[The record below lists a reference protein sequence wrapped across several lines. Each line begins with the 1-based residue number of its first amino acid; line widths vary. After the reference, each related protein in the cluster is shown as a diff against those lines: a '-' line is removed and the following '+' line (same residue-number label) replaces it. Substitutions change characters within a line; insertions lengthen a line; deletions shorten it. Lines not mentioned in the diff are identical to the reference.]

1 MGQGLAGYLIRRLLW
16 AVPVLIAVSML
27 VFLLLRF
34 TPGDPVDTLL
44 GNRYDEELAAR
55 LRARY
60 GYDQPVH
67 VQYLKYLENLF
78 QGDLGISTRHAD
90 FSVAEVIIPK
100 VRVSAAMGLMA
111 VIVGFGLG
119 IPVGIFAALR
129 RGSSLDPLTIGFW
142 LLLDSM
148 PILVVAPAAIWLFAL
163 ALGWVNLSY
172 AGVLHPNII
181 LPVVLISLPGVAGV
195 ARIMRASIIQI
206 LGEDFIR
213 TARAKGLRE
222 RTVVTRHITRNAL
235 LPMVTVIGLSLPGIA
250 AGSLFTELFFGIPG
264 IGREYLQ
271 SLLDRDYDVVL
282 ALVLLGSALFVFANI
297 AVDVAYGFIDPRVR
311 VGATR
316 GGGG

>member
-1 MGQGLAGYLIRRLLW
+1 MGLGLAGYLIRRLLW

-55 LRARY
+55 LRAKY

-67 VQYLKYLENLF
+67 IQYLRYLENLL
-78 QGDLGISTRHAD
+78 QGDLGISTSHAE

-100 VRVSAAMGLMA
+100 VRVSATMGIMA

-148 PILVVAPAAIWLFAL
+148 PVLVVAPAAIWLFAL

-172 AGVLHPNII
+172 AGVFHPNII

-264 IGREYLQ
+264 IGREYLE

-316 GGGG
+316 GGGA

>member
-27 VFLLLRF
+27 VFALLRF

-60 GYDQPVH
+60 GYDQPIH
-67 VQYLKYLENLF
+67 IQYAKYMQNLF
-78 QGDLGISTRHAD
+78 QGNLGISTSHAE

-100 VRVSAAMGLMA
+100 VRVSAGMGLMA

-148 PILVVAPAAIWLFAL
+148 PVFVVAPAAIWLFAL
-163 ALGWVNLSY
+163 VLGWVNLSY
-172 AGVLHPNII
+172 GGVLHPNII
-181 LPVVLISLPGVAGV
+181 LPVILISLPGVAGV
-195 ARIMRASIIQI
+195 ARVMRASIIQI

-213 TARAKGLRE
+213 TARAKGLPE
-222 RTVVTRHITRNAL
+222 RAVITRHITRNAL

-264 IGREYLQ
+264 IGREYLE
-271 SLLDRDYDVVL
+271 SLLARDYDVVL
-282 ALVLLGSALFVFANI
+282 ALVLLGSVLFVFANI
-297 AVDVAYGFIDPRVR
+297 AVDAAYGFIDPRVR
-311 VGATR
+311 VGVAR